1 MADILE
7 TRPVPAASA
16 TTDVPAAR
24 GQSYVFP
31 PDTLADGRARP
42 ALNATSD
49 MPLVE
54 PDPSPDRQRELRAV
68 ALDAIRDAVARGDE
82 PGEVTP
88 RDLLNQAA
96 R

>member
-1 MADILE
+1 ME
-7 TRPVPAASA
+7 GW
-16 TTDVPAAR
+16 TTLGKRIPW
-24 GQSYVFP
+24 
-31 PDTLADGRARP
+31 
-42 ALNATSD
+42 
-49 MPLVE
+49 
-54 PDPSPDRQRELRAV
+54 RELRAV